1 MTDAKETQNNAI
13 SLLKKDHQK
22 VKQAFAQYE
31 ELGPYAF
38 VHKKN
43 WQMKF
48 VQNLHCIPN

>member
-31 ELGPYAF
+31 SYWANACLTF
-38 VHKKN
+38 
-43 WQMKF
+43 
-48 VQNLHCIPN
+48 